1 VTAPLAEKLVVDDLA
16 AFGGPQLFDRPR
28 STSNL
33 SKPDIEQFLS
43 YSRIFFDAH
52 RYSNAGPVVM
62 MLEARLAEFHDVRR
76 CVSTVSGFWALVLG
90 MKALALPGRS
100 QVVMPSLSYRRLAD
114 AAVWA
119 GLTPFFCE
127 VDASTLAPTPE
138 TVSRCIGDD
147 TALIVATHPIVNC
160 CDAGGLSELARQQ
173 RLPILFDSVESVYET
188 VGGRRTGSFGN
199 AELFSLHAS
208 KLLNGFEGG
217 YLTTADEDLADR
229 LELIRAFGFLT
240 QDTVVGLGTNAKL
253 NEIHASMAMASLD
266 DLERQVAHN
275 RAGYEAYLSAL
286 AEIEGIRI
294 LRFDESE
301 SPAFKNIVVELEDE
315 WPLGRDQTVG
325 LLNAE
330 GAFARAHYSP
340 ALHMT
345 SPAYPTVHG
354 DLSLTEELAKH
365 FVVLPSGH
373 QVDTADISGVAQLLS
388 FLSAN
393 AEEIGR
399 RWEARA

>member
-1 VTAPLAEKLVVDDLA
+1 
-16 AFGGPQLFDRPR
+16 
-28 STSNL
+28 
-33 SKPDIEQFLS
+33 
-43 YSRIFFDAH
+43 
-52 RYSNAGPVVM
+52 M
-62 MLEARLAEFHDVRR
+62 
-76 CVSTVSGFWALVLG
+76 
-90 MKALALPGRS
+90 
-100 QVVMPSLSYRRLAD
+100 
-114 AAVWA
+114 
-119 GLTPFFCE
+119 
-127 VDASTLAPTPE
+127 
-138 TVSRCIGDD
+138 
-147 TALIVATHPIVNC
+147 NC
-160 CDAGGLSELARQQ
+160 CDAEGLSELAAQQ

-188 VGGRRTGSFGN
+188 VGGRRTGAFGN

-275 RAGYEAYLSAL
+275 RAGYEAYVSAL
-286 AEIEGIRI
+286 SEIDGIRI

-301 SPAFKNIVVELEDE
+301 RPAFKNIVVELGDE

-330 GAFARAHYSP
+330 GAFARAYYSP

-345 SPAYPTVHG
+345 APAYPTLHG
-354 DLSLTEELAKH
+354 DLSLTEELSKH

-373 QVDTADISGVAQLLS
+373 QVDTADICGIAQLLS
-388 FLSAN
+388 FLRAN

-399 RWEARA
+399 RREAGA